1 MNIKIIVKNKRKIN
15 LEEVIWTK
23 QANFLTM
30 NKNQKKKL
38 FK

>member
-23 QANFLTM
+23 QA
-30 NKNQKKKL
+30 KNNNNDN
-38 FK
+38 